1 MIYLKIYVMPLSI
14 SFIYATAGSFASP
27 TTPGGNNMTLANT
40 QATSFWQRRLDSIG
54 VVGLLA
60 ITTVLPPLI
69 FVALLII
76 QHQAA

>member
-1 MIYLKIYVMPLSI
+1 
-14 SFIYATAGSFASP
+14 
-27 TTPGGNNMTLANT
+27 MTLANT

-60 ITTVLPPLI
+60 IPTVLPPLI
-69 FVALLII
+69 FLALLII